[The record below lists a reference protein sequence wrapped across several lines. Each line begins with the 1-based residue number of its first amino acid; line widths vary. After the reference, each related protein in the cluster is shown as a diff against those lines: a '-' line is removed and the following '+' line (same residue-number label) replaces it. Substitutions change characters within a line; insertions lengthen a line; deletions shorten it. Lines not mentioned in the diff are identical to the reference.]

1 MGIGENLKILF
12 LFKIIFLCFLIV
24 LNMLILKIIFLKKY
38 YFNIFLNKKH
48 FKKQLIQYLQIS

>member
-12 LFKIIFLCFLIV
+12 LFKIIFLGFLIV
-24 LNMLILKIIFLKKY
+24 LNVLILKIIFLKKY